1 MSIDLNEIPKLS
13 DTDIEQV
20 ANDLLSD
27 YENNSQWTPQCPIP
41 VERIAEK
48 HLGYNIE
55 ITDDDIYKD
64 TEILGGI
71 IFADKIIQVNG
82 SIEHHDGRYSF
93 TIAHELGHHCLHKE
107 LFQKLGIEPDAH
119 TNMCRETG
127 EKPLAEQQADTF
139 AAYLLMPTKFVNKAY
154 TKAFGDTNE
163 VFDIGYKK
171 RHMLGS
177 IASRVIESGGFD
189 NVSLTAMTNRLIGMR
204 LITGVSYQ
212 KSVMPDITPKTLKGL
227 WKNRISALK
236 KGVKRLKK

>member
-1 MSIDLNEIPKLS
+1 MNDIPELLEE
-13 DTDIEQV
+13 DIEQA

-27 YENNSQWTPQCPIP
+27 YQNKFSWDPQCPIP

-48 HLGYNIE
+48 HLGYRIE

-64 TEILGGI
+64 AEILGGI

-82 SIEHHDGRYSF
+82 SIENHDGRYSF

-107 LFQKLGIEPDAH
+107 LFQKLSMESDEH
-119 TNMCRETG
+119 TKMCRETG
-127 EKPLAEQQADTF
+127 EKPLTEQQADTF
-139 AAYLLMPTKFVNKAY
+139 ASYLLMPTKFVNKAY
-154 TKAFGDTNE
+154 IKAFGDTNE

-189 NVSLTAMTNRLIGMR
+189 NVSLTAMTNRLIGMG

>member
-1 MSIDLNEIPKLS
+1 MNDIPELLEE
-13 DTDIEQV
+13 DIEQA

-27 YENNSQWTPQCPIP
+27 YQNKFSWNPQCPIP

-48 HLGYNIE
+48 HLGYRIE

-64 TEILGGI
+64 AEILGGI

-82 SIEHHDGRYSF
+82 SIENHDGRYSF

-107 LFQKLGIEPDAH
+107 LFQKLSMESDEH
-119 TNMCRETG
+119 TKMCRETG
-127 EKPLAEQQADTF
+127 EKPLTEQQADTF
-139 AAYLLMPTKFVNKAY
+139 ASYLLMPTKFVNKAY
-154 TKAFGDTNE
+154 IKAFGDTNE

-189 NVSLTAMTNRLIGMR
+189 NVSLTAMTNRLIGMG

>member
-13 DTDIEQV
+13 DNDIEQV

-139 AAYLLMPTKFVNKAY
+139 AAYLLMPTKFVKKAY
-154 TKAFGDTNE
+154 VKAFGDTNE

-177 IASRVIESGGFD
+177 IASRVIESGGFE
-189 NVSLTAMTNRLIGMR
+189 NVSLTAMTNRLIGMG

>member
-1 MSIDLNEIPKLS
+1 MSFDLNDIPKLS
-13 DTDIEQV
+13 NTDIELV
-20 ANDLLSD
+20 ANDLLND
-27 YENNSQWTPQCPIP
+27 YKNNSQWTLQCPIP

-48 HLGYNIE
+48 HLGYHIE
-55 ITDDDIYKD
+55 ITEDDIYKD
-64 TEILGGI
+64 AEILGGI
-71 IFADKIIQVNG
+71 IFDDKVIQING
-82 SIEHHDGRYSF
+82 SIENHDGRYSF

-139 AAYLLMPTKFVNKAY
+139 ASYLLMPTKFVNKAY
-154 TKAFGDTNE
+154 IKAFGDTNE

-177 IASRVIESGGFD
+177 IASRVIESGDFN
-189 NVSLTAMTNRLIGMR
+189 NVSLTAMTNRLIGMG
-204 LITGVSYQ
+204 LITGMSYQ
-212 KSVMPDITPKTLKGL
+212 KKVMPDITPKTLKGL
-227 WKNRISALK
+227 WKNRISAFR

>member
-1 MSIDLNEIPKLS
+1 MSFDLNDIPKLS

-20 ANDLLSD
+20 ANDLLND
-27 YENNSQWTPQCPIP
+27 YENNSQWTLQCPIP

-48 HLGYNIE
+48 HLGYHIE

-64 TEILGGI
+64 AEILGGI
-71 IFADKIIQVNG
+71 VFDDKVIQING
-82 SIEHHDGRYSF
+82 SIENHDGRYSF

-127 EKPLAEQQADTF
+127 EKLLAEQQADTF
-139 AAYLLMPTKFVNKAY
+139 AAYLLMPTKFVKKAY
-154 TKAFGDTNE
+154 IKAFGDTNE

-177 IASRVIESGGFD
+177 ISSRVIESGNFD

>member
-1 MSIDLNEIPKLS
+1 MNFDLNDIPKLS

-20 ANDLLSD
+20 ANDLLND
-27 YENNSQWTPQCPIP
+27 YENNSQWTLQCPIP

-48 HLGYNIE
+48 HLGYHIE

-64 TEILGGI
+64 AEILGGI
-71 IFADKIIQVNG
+71 VFDDKVIQING
-82 SIEHHDGRYSF
+82 SIENHDGRYSF

-139 AAYLLMPTKFVNKAY
+139 AAYLLMPSKFVKKAY
-154 TKAFGDTNE
+154 IKAFGDTNE

-212 KSVMPDITPKTLKGL
+212 KSVMPDITPKTLKGI

>member
-1 MSIDLNEIPKLS
+1 MNDIPELLEE
-13 DTDIEQV
+13 DIEQA

-27 YENNSQWTPQCPIP
+27 YQNKFSWDPQCPIP

-48 HLGYNIE
+48 HLGYRIE

-64 TEILGGI
+64 AEILGGI

-82 SIEHHDGRYSF
+82 SIENHDGRYSF

-107 LFQKLGIEPDAH
+107 LFQKLSMESDEH
-119 TNMCRETG
+119 TKMCRETG
-127 EKPLAEQQADTF
+127 EKPLTEQQADTF
-139 AAYLLMPTKFVNKAY
+139 ASYLLMPTKFVNKAY
-154 TKAFGDTNE
+154 IKAFGDTNE

-177 IASRVIESGGFD
+177 IASRVIESGDFN
-189 NVSLTAMTNRLIGMR
+189 NVSLTAMTNRLIGMG

>member
-1 MSIDLNEIPKLS
+1 MNDIPELLEE
-13 DTDIEQV
+13 DIEQA

-27 YENNSQWTPQCPIP
+27 YQNKFSWDPQCPIP

-48 HLGYNIE
+48 HLGYRIE
-55 ITDDDIYKD
+55 ITEDDIYKD
-64 TEILGGI
+64 AEILGGI

-82 SIEHHDGRYSF
+82 SIENHDGRYSF

-107 LFQKLGIEPDAH
+107 LFQKLSMESDEH
-119 TNMCRETG
+119 TKMCRETG
-127 EKPLAEQQADTF
+127 EKPLTEQQADTF
-139 AAYLLMPTKFVNKAY
+139 AAYLLMPSKFVKKAY
-154 TKAFGDTNE
+154 IKAFGDTNE

-189 NVSLTAMTNRLIGMR
+189 NVSLTAMTNRLIGMG
-204 LITGVSYQ
+204 LITGVNYQ

-227 WKNRISALK
+227 WKNRISAFK

>member
-1 MSIDLNEIPKLS
+1 MSFDLNDIPKLS

-27 YENNSQWTPQCPIP
+27 YESNSQWTLQCPIP

-48 HLGYNIE
+48 HLGYHIE
-55 ITDDDIYKD
+55 ITDDDIYED

-71 IFADKIIQVNG
+71 IFADKVIQVNG
-82 SIEHHDGRYSF
+82 SIENHDGRYSF

-107 LFQKLGIEPDAH
+107 IFQKLGIEPDAH
-119 TNMCRETG
+119 AKMCRETG

-139 AAYLLMPTKFVNKAY
+139 AAYLLMPSKLVKKAY
-154 TKAFGDTNE
+154 IKAFGDTNE

-177 IASRVIESGGFD
+177 IAGRVIESGGFD
-189 NVSLTAMTNRLIGMR
+189 NVSLTAMTNRLIRME

-212 KSVMPDITPKTLKGL
+212 KSVMPDISPKTIKGL
-227 WKNRISALK
+227 WKHYKSTFK

>member
-1 MSIDLNEIPKLS
+1 MNDIPELLEE
-13 DTDIEQV
+13 DIEQA

-27 YENNSQWTPQCPIP
+27 YQNKFSWVPQCPIP

-48 HLGYNIE
+48 HLGYRIE

-64 TEILGGI
+64 AEILGGI
-71 IFADKIIQVNG
+71 VFEDKVIQVNG
-82 SIEHHDGRYSF
+82 SIENHDGRYNF

-107 LFQKLGIEPDAH
+107 LFQKLSIESDTH
-119 TNMCRETG
+119 TKMCRESG
-127 EKPLAEQQADTF
+127 EKPLSEQQADTF
-139 AAYLLMPTKFVNKAY
+139 AAYLLMPTKFVKKAY
-154 TKAFGDTNE
+154 IKAFGDTNE
-163 VFDIGYKK
+163 VFDMGYKK

-177 IASRVIESGGFD
+177 IANRVIESGDFD
-189 NVSLTAMTNRLIGMR
+189 NVSLTAMTNRLIGMG

-227 WKNRISALK
+227 WKNRISAFK

>member
-48 HLGYNIE
+48 HLGYHIE

-139 AAYLLMPTKFVNKAY
+139 AAYLLMPTKFVKKAY

-204 LITGVSYQ
+204 LITGASYQ
-212 KSVMPDITPKTLKGL
+212 KSVMPDITPKTLKGV

-236 KGVKRLKK
+236 RGVKRLKK